1 MAPQNGGFMKHAVE
15 AFKLLKLHPP
25 NWGPIL
31 VSSSWPSAQVFSGS
45 NLIFCIFAVTLAS
58 ARLGCDP
65 KLTLSRLDVS
75 TRGQHHLSVQVRLP
89 GTQPFTIWWGVEPG
103 RLPGCWEDA
112 LWDCFTGWLKPSC
125 TEMLWRSM
133 CFWFGHVWATLC
145 LI

>member
-1 MAPQNGGFMKHAVE
+1 MHGSSQGIKEYLMMIHDKTDSQVSTARQPANHLNSQLACYCSSRKLAKLHGTSKRGFMKHAVE

-89 GTQPFTIWWGVEPG
+89 GTQPFTI
-103 RLPGCWEDA
+103 
-112 LWDCFTGWLKPSC
+112 
-125 TEMLWRSM
+125 
-133 CFWFGHVWATLC
+133 
-145 LI
+145 